1 MQAQLLALSKA
12 IEIPDA
18 VMYGI
23 ANQTWAVFGAGATL
37 FDQTL
42 RQVAPAVVQAVDTYV
57 DDKIH
62 PMSKKLPLM
71 NATNVAFA
79 SVLYLIVIALLY
91 PIGQIIGK
99 RTIKAFS
106 TLHNLFLFLLSLYM
120 WGGILVTAAAN
131 GFTLWNNAVGTG
143 DNSWRMAKLIWI
155 FYVSKLPEFIDTI
168 IMMLK
173 HNYRQVSFL
182 HLYHHGTIFVIWFL
196 VTLEGPGGDA
206 YFSAMLNSGVHV
218 VMYGYYFGTAVFA
231 QGPIRRFLNS
241 IKFFITYGQMAQFAT
256 NCVQSAYLLLV
267 VKEAAYPKHL
277 IQLLLVYM
285 FTLLGLF
292 GNFLIQNKFAA
303 KKAKAEK
310 KAVKK
315 D

>member
-1 MQAQLLALSKA
+1 MQEQLVALSKA
-12 IEIPDA
+12 IEMPDA

-23 ANQTWAVFGAGATL
+23 ANQTWAIFGQGATL
-37 FDQTL
+37 FDNTL
-42 RQVAPAVVQAVDTYV
+42 RQVAPAAVQTVDAYV
-57 DDKIH
+57 DGRIH

-71 NATNVAFA
+71 TATNVAFA
-79 SVLYLIVIALLY
+79 CVLYLLVIAMLY
-91 PIGQIIGK
+91 PVGQLIGK

-106 TLHNLFLFLLSLYM
+106 TLHNLFLFLLSFYM
-120 WGGILVTAAAN
+120 WAGIIVTAAAN
-131 GFTLWNNAVGTG
+131 GFTLWNNGVGAG

-155 FYVSKLPEFIDTI
+155 FYVSKLPEFIDTV

-182 HLYHHGTIFVIWFL
+182 HLYHHGTIFIIWFL

-231 QGPIRRFLNS
+231 TGPIRRFLNS
-241 IKFFITYGQMAQFAT
+241 IKFFITYGQMTQFAT
-256 NCVQSAYLLLV
+256 NCVQSAYLLLIV
-267 VKEAAYPKHL
+267 EQAHYPKHL
-277 IQLLLVYM
+277 IHLLLWYM

-292 GNFLIQNKFAA
+292 GNFLIKNKAAAKKERAA
-303 KKAKAEK
+303 KKAG
-310 KAVKK
+310 KK